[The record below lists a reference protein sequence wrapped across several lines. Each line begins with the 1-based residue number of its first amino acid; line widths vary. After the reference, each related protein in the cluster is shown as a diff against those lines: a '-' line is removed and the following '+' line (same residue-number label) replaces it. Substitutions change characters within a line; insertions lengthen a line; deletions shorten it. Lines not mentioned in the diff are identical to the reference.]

1 MQPMPAPGYPPPPS
15 SNTEINNSN
24 DQSVMDVIATME
36 GLSDAERKAMMEEQE
51 KILAG
56 INAKKNKKGGNS
68 KKKNGSSTQ
77 KVRVGRE
84 ELQVL
89 GPERTQQAIR
99 DGDVNTVECVNCGK
113 MLQVSAEAKLLYCPS
128 CHTVQ
133 PVPGMEEEAAAT
145 SSSDQ
150 QQFLSDQAMA
160 EKLQQEYD
168 RAAKK
173 GGSKKKK
180 EEQKSSSWGSW
191 LGGGMSTEEKVAKS
205 RSRIAKNESS
215 ADNVDPYSSAF
226 GADGKP
232 TGGGLVSACT
242 GEDENQAA
250 AEKLQQ
256 EEYRSA
262 AARTKQEQSSSSVV
276 GAISSL
282 AAGMVGGS
290 DGVPSSEPGSRP
302 AVEEDSSPLVAVTRV
317 GRQSV
322 AS

>member
-1 MQPMPAPGYPPPPS
+1 
-15 SNTEINNSN
+15 
-24 DQSVMDVIATME
+24 MDVIATME

-68 KKKNGSSTQ
+68 KKRNGSSTQ
-77 KVRVGRE
+77 KVRFGRE

-99 DGDVNTVECVNCGK
+99 NGDVNTVECVNCGK

-133 PVPGMEEEAAAT
+133 PVPGMEAEAEAT
-145 SSSDQ
+145 SSSGNSSSDQ

-168 RAAKK
+168 RATEK

-180 EEQKSSSWGSW
+180 EEQKSSSSWGSW

-205 RSRIAKNESS
+205 RSRIAKEKSS
-215 ADNVDPYSSAF
+215 ANNMDPYSSAF

-242 GEDENQAA
+242 GEDENQAV
-250 AEKLQQ
+250 AEKMQQ

-290 DGVPSSEPGSRP
+290 GSDGVQSSEPDNGP